1 MIRRIVPVIAALAV
15 ILPAARLDADIV
27 YFVSKSDGGLYT
39 FNTAGGPSGPV
50 TSLSGAGPGTFTNAS
65 ALTLGPDGNLYIGDE
80 TDGGSVRRYTLPNGG
95 VSTVVSLSG
104 SNPPFGSGIVAPAA
118 IAFTPGG
125 SMLVGR
131 SPEKRSVNYP
141 AGQVLEV
148 VGWNGGS
155 PTVENYTSGTALN
168 FQAGLAVAPNGG
180 LYASNAT
187 YGPINLEG
195 NVVGFDASGVY
206 QSVVAADG
214 AGTGRFGPAGLSLS
228 GNSLF
233 IASIHISNTFDLY
246 GDIYKTD
253 LTNPDTATNTS
264 TFASITGDV
273 MGPLSLLSNGGLLA
287 GGVADPRGL
296 IYQFGPSGD
305 LVNTFNL
312 GGSYGQIGGIVA
324 VPEPGA
330 MLLAAAA
337 GVVLGLRRVRGRL
350 RRS

>member
-1 MIRRIVPVIAALAV
+1 MIRRIVAVLAV

-39 FNTAGGPSGPV
+39 FNTAGGPGGPV

-65 ALTLGPDGNLYIGDE
+65 ALALGPDGNLYIGDE
-80 TDGGSVRRYTLPNGG
+80 TDGGSVRRYMLPNGG

-104 SNPPFGSGIVAPAA
+104 SNPPFGSGLVAPAA

-155 PTVENYTSGTALN
+155 PTVQNYTSGTALN

-206 QSVVAADG
+206 QSVVADG
-214 AGTGRFGPAGLSLS
+214 AGVGRFGPAGLALS
-228 GNSLF
+228 GNSLY
-233 IASIHISNTFDLY
+233 IASIHISLFPVYEFY

-253 LTNPDTATNTS
+253 LTDPNLATNTS

-273 MGPLSLLSNGGLLA
+273 MGPLSLLSDGGLLA
-287 GGVADPRGL
+287 GSVLGPEGR
-296 IYQFGPSGD
+296 IYQFGSNGA

-312 GGSYGQIGGIVA
+312 GGDYGQIGGLVA

-337 GVVLGLRRVRGRL
+337 GVVLGLRQVRGRL

>member
-1 MIRRIVPVIAALAV
+1 MLRRLLLTLLAASALAASV
-15 ILPAARLDADIV
+15 RAETV
-27 YFVSKSDGGLYT
+27 YFVSKSNGGLYT
-39 FNTAGGPSGPV
+39 FNTAGGPV
-50 TSLSGAGPGTFTNAS
+50 TSLSGAGPGTFTSPS
-65 ALTLGPDGNLYIGDE
+65 ALAMGPDGNLYIGDE
-80 TDGGSVRRYTLPNGG
+80 TDGGSIRRYAMSGG
-95 VSTVVSLSG
+95 TVSMVVGLSG
-104 SNPPFGSGIVAPAA
+104 SNPPFGSGTVAPAA

-131 SPEKRSVNYP
+131 NPEKRSVNYP
-141 AGQVLEV
+141 SGEVLEV
-148 VGWNGGS
+148 VGWNGGA
-155 PTVENYTSGTALN
+155 PTVQNYTSGTALN
-168 FQAGLAVAPNGG
+168 YQTGLAVAPNGT
-180 LYASNAT
+180 LYASNTT
-187 YGPINLEG
+187 YGLINLEG
-195 NVVGFDASGVY
+195 NVVRFDASGVY
-206 QSVVAADG
+206 QSVVATDS
-214 AGTGRFGPAGLSLS
+214 AGTGRFGPAGLALS
-228 GNSLF
+228 GNSLY

-273 MGPLSLLSNGGLLA
+273 MGPLALLSNGGLLA

-312 GGSYGQIGGIVA
+312 AGSFGQIGGIVA

-330 MLLAAAA
+330 MLLAAVA
-337 GVVLGLRRVRGRL
+337 GVVLGLRHVSGRL

>member
-1 MIRRIVPVIAALAV
+1 MIRRFLPVIAILSA
-15 ILPAARLDADIV
+15 ILPAVHLEADIV
-27 YFVSKSDGGLYT
+27 YFASKSTGGLYT
-39 FNTAGGPSGPV
+39 FNTAGGTV
-50 TSLSGAGPGTFTNAS
+50 TAMNGAGAGTFISPA
-65 ALTLGPDGNLYIGDE
+65 ALAMGPDGNLYVGDE
-80 TDGGSVRRYTLPNGG
+80 TGGGSIWRYSIADGG
-95 VSTVVSLSG
+95 VSTVVGLSG
-104 SNPPFGSGIVAPAA
+104 SNPPFASGTVAPAA

-155 PTVENYTSGTALN
+155 PTVQNYTSGTALN
-168 FQAGLAVAPNGG
+168 YQTGLAVAPNGN
-180 LYASNAT
+180 LYASNTT
-187 YGPINLEG
+187 YGLINLEG
-195 NVVGFDASGVY
+195 NVVGFDASGSY

-214 AGTGRFGPAGLSLS
+214 AGTGRFGPAGLALS
-228 GNSLF
+228 GTSLY
-233 IASIHISNTFDLY
+233 IASIHISESFQFF

-273 MGPLSLLSNGGLLA
+273 MGPLALLSDGGLLA
-287 GGVADPRGL
+287 GSVYGPQGL
-296 IYQFGPSGD
+296 IYQFGPSGN
-305 LVNTFNL
+305 LVTTFNS

-330 MLLAAAA
+330 IFLAAAGIA
-337 GVVLGLRRVRGRL
+337 ALGFRQLRRRRRGA
-350 RRS
+350 